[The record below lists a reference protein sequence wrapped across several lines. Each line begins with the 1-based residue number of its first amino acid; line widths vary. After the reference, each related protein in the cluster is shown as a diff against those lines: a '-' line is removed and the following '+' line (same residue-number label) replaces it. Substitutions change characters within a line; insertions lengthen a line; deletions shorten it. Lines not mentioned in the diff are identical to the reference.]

1 MSIFVHS
8 IDLHSEPIKREGLAS
23 FPRVLSLWSMC
34 NTRIITR
41 YWTNNLTSYCPVT
54 IWVTIRTWKLS
65 LRGWPRQ
72 SAAYHPQ
79 PINEN
84 DYQQIENSGH
94 SGPGLTV
101 TVHWAL
107 ECDSRVLDVIPTPW
121 YLRPE
126 FPDYHLP
133 ILDIGDG
140 HYPQSVDTVSSCLV
154 VSMKLVI

>member
-54 IWVTIRTWKLS
+54 IWVTIRAWKLS

-84 DYQQIENSGH
+84 DYQQIETQVTWGQEKLYICIEHWNVTPESWMSSRHHDICGQ
-94 SGPGLTV
+94 SFQIIICLTLTLGTV
-101 TVHWAL
+101 T
-107 ECDSRVLDVIPTPW
+107 
-121 YLRPE
+121 
-126 FPDYHLP
+126 
-133 ILDIGDG
+133 ILN
-140 HYPQSVDTVSSCLV
+140 QWSLCLV
-154 VSMKLVI
+154 VSMKL